1 MIAETQAQPLL
12 IALMRQF
19 RIPWHWATVVVAVVL
34 FSLLILVGY
43 LDGAFGQQFE
53 GEFWRVVQTPV
64 IIIYILVIYP
74 FMLRLW
80 KPAVE
85 AFRPL
90 VSMSESQFN
99 RLSAEITTINR
110 RREWIA
116 MFIGFLFLLVLAR
129 PWLGIERWTDAY
141 HLATL
146 MIMFGLLSWLIYTS
160 IKGSRSVARLGKQN
174 LKLDIFNTQLLA
186 PVARMSLVNSLA
198 FVGGISI
205 SLVFQTQ
212 ESLREW
218 TSVVIYSVL
227 VLATIII
234 FYISMW
240 SLHKIM
246 VKVKSY
252 ELEVAQKYMVE
263 MSRKLKER
271 ITKGQLEDMEE
282 LSSAVAGGAAYE
294 RRVKEAREWPFNAGI
309 VRRLFASVL
318 APVSVYIIKIF
329 STLGIQIGL

>member
-1 MIAETQAQPLL
+1 MNRSPLSWRWTTAL
-12 IALMRQF
+12 IAG
-19 RIPWHWATVVVAVVL
+19 VL
-34 FSLLILVGY
+34 FFFLILVGY

-53 GEFWRVVQTPV
+53 GEFWRVVQTPI

-80 KPAVE
+80 KPAIE

-90 VSMSESQFN
+90 VSMSENEFN
-99 RLSAEITTINR
+99 SLSKEISTVNR
-110 RREWIA
+110 RREWA
-116 MFIGFLFLLVLAR
+116 ALFMGFLFVLLLAQ
-129 PWLGIERWTDAY
+129 PWLGVDRWTDAY

-160 IKGSRSVARLGKQN
+160 VIGSRSIARLSKQN
-174 LKLDIFNTQLLA
+174 LKLDIFNTNLLA
-186 PVARMSLVNSLA
+186 PVARMSLANSLA

-227 VLATIII
+227 VIATILI

-240 SLHKIM
+240 SIHKIM
-246 VKVKSY
+246 ARVKSN
-252 ELEVAQKYMVE
+252 ELELAQKYMAD
-263 MSRKLKER
+263 MSRKLKGR
-271 ITKGQLEDMEE
+271 ITKGQLEGMEE

-294 RRVKEAREWPFNAGI
+294 KRVQEAQEWPFNSGI

-329 STLGIQIGL
+329 STLGINIG